1 MSVSIPDCIASGRRS
16 HAAAMRARSRGK
28 CGLET
33 PSVGLGTTVGT
44 SPRDTFPNW
53 LGLSRVGESGQR
65 IANPPSPVRIREGPL
80 AANQADQLSFLSEK
94 YRRRSSLIPAD
105 GGAWA
110 GKSVYPFLPVGED
123 Q

>member
-1 MSVSIPDCIASGRRS
+1 ER
-16 HAAAMRARSRGK
+16 
-28 CGLET
+28 
-33 PSVGLGTTVGT
+33 
-44 SPRDTFPNW
+44 
-53 LGLSRVGESGQR
+53 
-65 IANPPSPVRIREGPL
+65 PL

-123 Q
+123 QSDIGAGSASGQSFLWPDRKMPLPGGYLPLQRRVKARVGRLGAEKCLSRAVRSLRWPNRTLAW